1 MIIDKYDELTFVP
14 PNCIDVS
21 GITVVSRV
29 YLLPIIIK
37 LN

>member
-1 MIIDKYDELTFVP
+1 MNDMIIDKYDELTFVP

-21 GITVVSRV
+21 VVSRV